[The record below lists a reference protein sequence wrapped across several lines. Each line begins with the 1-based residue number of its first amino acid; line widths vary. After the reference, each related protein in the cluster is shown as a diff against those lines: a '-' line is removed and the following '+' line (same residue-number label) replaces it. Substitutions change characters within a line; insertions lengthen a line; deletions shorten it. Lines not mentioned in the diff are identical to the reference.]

1 MLDLHSG
8 GTSPLEAADALA
20 GSALFCINPDCV
32 RLRHENGKLRKRVEA
47 LRGENAELRGK
58 VLEAERRS
66 KRQAAPHSKG
76 PPKKNPKRPGRKPG
90 KEYGPK
96 AHRPIPDHV
105 DETIAVQ
112 LPSCCPHCGD
122 GPVAYDKTLSQHQE
136 EIPKVK
142 TFVRR
147 FDVDF
152 GHCEHCGKP
161 VHGRHPLQTSDAF
174 GAASVQVGPEA
185 LALGAYLNKPLG
197 IPFGKV
203 REILWRLF
211 SLKISRGGLSQGL
224 DRAADRLL
232 PTYDASV
239 NHLQRSLV
247 VSADETGW
255 KVAGQLAWL
264 WAFVTPEL
272 TVYRIMDS
280 RSYEDA
286 CTVLHAD
293 YCGTL
298 LRDGWAPYRS
308 YIHATH
314 QTCIGGHIIR
324 RCKELLE
331 TAQRGAARVPH
342 AVLRVLYRSLALRDL
357 WIERPPSDRGR
368 VIHAGIIAAAM
379 DRILAWRPVDEENRK
394 LLKHL
399 RNERGA
405 LFTFLLDPAVPA
417 SNFWGEQ
424 AMRPAVVT
432 RKVWGGNRTPSG
444 AVTQSVLASYFRCSH
459 QQHVDPAPLLIEVLR
474 SPVPMIARLPCFT
487 RGPDAARPPTA

>member
-1 MLDLHSG
+1 VLDLHFG
-8 GTSPLEAADALA
+8 GTSTLEAAEALA
-20 GSALFCINPDCV
+20 GSAPFCINPDCV
-32 RLRHENGKLRKRVEA
+32 RLRRENGKLRKRVEA
-47 LRGENAELRGK
+47 LGGENAELRQK
-58 VLEAERRS
+58 LVEAERHK
-66 KRQAAPHSKG
+66 KRQTAPFSKG
-76 PPKKNPKRPGRKPG
+76 EPKKNPKRPGRKPG
-90 KEYGPK
+90 KNYGPK

-105 DETIAVQ
+105 DEIVAVR

-122 GPVAYDKTLSQHQE
+122 GSVAYDKTLSQHQE

-142 TFVRR
+142 AFVRR

-161 VHGRHPLQTSDAF
+161 VHSRHPLQTSDAF
-174 GAASVQVGPEA
+174 GAAGIHLGPEA
-185 LALGAYLNKPLG
+185 RAQGAYLNKEIG

-203 REILWRLF
+203 RAIFWQLF
-211 SLKISRGGLSQGL
+211 SLKISRGGLSQNL
-224 DRAADRLL
+224 DRVADHLL
-232 PTYDASV
+232 PTYDACV
-239 NHLQRSLV
+239 EHLQRSPV

-272 TVYRIMDS
+272 TVYRIMDG

-286 CTVLHAD
+286 CTVLRAEF
-293 YCGTL
+293 CGNL

-308 YIHATH
+308 YVHATH
-314 QTCIGGHIIR
+314 QTCIGGHLIR
-324 RCKELLE
+324 RCKELLD
-331 TAQRGAARVPH
+331 TAQRGTARVPH
-342 AVLRVLYRSLALRDL
+342 AVLRVLYRSLALRDH
-357 WIERPPSDRGR
+357 WIEHPPSDRGR
-368 VIHAGIIAAAM
+368 AIHAGIIAAAM
-379 DRILAWRPVDEENRK
+379 DRVLAWRPVDDENRK

-444 AVTQSVLASYFRCSH
+444 AVTQSVLASCLRSCH
-459 QQHVDPAPLLIEVLR
+459 QQHVDPGPIIVEVLR
-474 SPVPMIARLPCFT
+474 SPVPMVARLPCFT
-487 RGPDAARPPTA
+487 SGPTAARPPTS